1 MTICPKV
8 YHHVSTSF
16 EALAHLFQ
24 DHIYDTGLLY
34 MQLYNS
40 SITQLQ
46 TSGPESYLSF
56 NTKADDTATYPA
68 LQVLASS
75 AIRRRVPTHIEK
87 VILDLLVQ
95 PDRTAHVPYY

>member
-16 EALAHLFQ
+16 EAFQ

-34 MQLYNS
+34 MQLCNS

-46 TSGPESYLSF
+46 ASGPESYLSF

-75 AIRRRVPTHIEK
+75 AIRRRVPTHIEN